1 MICIFFSFTSFL
13 YTRGTKQ
20 SPFSFSSPPEQEKAK
35 KVAIKLKSIVGTPL
49 YNQRHV
55 TCELSFL
62 SCMTRKVNIVIFNK
76 ILRILARSP
85 INP

>member
-1 MICIFFSFTSFL
+1 MSHDLCFFNITSFL

-20 SPFSFSSPPEQEKAK
+20 SPFSLPEREKAK
-35 KVAIKLKSIVGTPL
+35 KVAIKLKSIVGTSL
-49 YNQRHV
+49 YNQRYL

-62 SCMTRKVNIVIFNK
+62 SCMTRKVKVVIFK
-76 ILRILARSP
+76 ILRILVRSP